1 MYKRQTA
8 KIADDA
14 VTLAKL
20 DIDNTGTT
28 GQALTR
34 SATGLTWATISTSG
48 SGTVSDGSITTVKL
62 ANLSVTTAKIA
73 NQAVDTTQ
81 LANDA
86 VTLSKIDTAST
97 GTDGDV
103 LSRTDTGLEWIS
115 APSATIADDSIT
127 EAKLDI
133 HNTANVNNVLGYTS
147 NGMQWITPTRA
158 SVNAG
163 GIGTSLLADGAVTT
177 AKVAIGAIT
186 TEKLANNING
196 NKIANG
202 SIGVRKLSGLSAD
215 PHGTNPPVTGQVI
228 TYNNQTFA
236 FTNGIDTIKSGGIT
250 TAKIADDA
258 VTVGKLATTSD
269 GTANQVLTRSST
281 GMEWS
286 TPTSGGGGGSTSVTT
301 ISWTPSG
308 TLVGDASTDFTI
320 EGTAYR
326 IGNLVF
332 FRIKASFAS
341 GGIAS
346 GSQTAGITFNAP
358 YGTPSQQDL
367 LFPTAYL
374 ANNTTR
380 AQYAMTATIN
390 SSNDIS
396 FLINASTHFY
406 NRIAYFSGAY
416 IAS

>member
-1 MYKRQTA
+1 
-8 KIADDA
+8 
-14 VTLAKL
+14 
-20 DIDNTGTT
+20 
-28 GQALTR
+28 
-34 SATGLTWATISTSG
+34 
-48 SGTVSDGSITTVKL
+48 
-62 ANLSVTTAKIA
+62 
-73 NQAVDTTQ
+73 
-81 LANDA
+81 
-86 VTLSKIDTAST
+86 
-97 GTDGDV
+97 
-103 LSRTDTGLEWIS
+103 
-115 APSATIADDSIT
+115 
-127 EAKLDI
+127 
-133 HNTANVNNVLGYTS
+133 
-147 NGMQWITPTRA
+147 
-158 SVNAG
+158 
-163 GIGTSLLADGAVTT
+163 
-177 AKVAIGAIT
+177 
-186 TEKLANNING
+186 
-196 NKIANG
+196 
-202 SIGVRKLSGLSAD
+202 
-215 PHGTNPPVTGQVI
+215 
-228 TYNNQTFA
+228 
-236 FTNGIDTIKSGGIT
+236 
-250 TAKIADDA
+250 
-258 VTVGKLATTSD
+258 
-269 GTANQVLTRSST
+269 
-281 GMEWS
+281 MEWS